1 MPSFIVLILTPV
13 QQNFFKVNM
22 KSLGQRDFA
31 TQETMHHLFSPKL
44 VSSSFNAIFISLYGS
59 HNKTNSAEGDVV
71 TSDSL
76 LDIYA
81 NCAKYAEI
89 YPDIM
94 PLNFATF
101 ATNYK
106 LVNSKLVA

>member
-1 MPSFIVLILTPV
+1 MIP
-13 QQNFFKVNM
+13 
-22 KSLGQRDFA
+22 
-31 TQETMHHLFSPKL
+31 
-44 VSSSFNAIFISLYGS
+44 ISLNGS
-59 HNKTNSAEGDVV
+59 RNKTNSAEGDLV

-94 PLNFATF
+94 RLNFVTF
-101 ATNYK
+101 ATKCK

>member
-1 MPSFIVLILTPV
+1 MIP
-13 QQNFFKVNM
+13 
-22 KSLGQRDFA
+22 
-31 TQETMHHLFSPKL
+31 
-44 VSSSFNAIFISLYGS
+44 ISLNGS
-59 HNKTNSAEGDVV
+59 RNKTNSAEGDVF

-81 NCAKYAEI
+81 NCAEYAEI

-94 PLNFATF
+94 RLNFVTF
-101 ATNYK
+101 DTKCK